1 MKRLLSIILV
11 CSMLLSLLPL
21 SYAESSVN
29 GNVVVYDFEDK
40 FPVKDP
46 PIRYDSLTYA
56 TNNNLWQYAAN
67 SKGHDDITSSTGGIR
82 AYKKTGEIA
91 LVAQNP
97 DKTDNKDEDKAYW
110 IAFEIDVPKDGN
122 YALSVNATPYAYGKL
137 SYVDVYLFD
146 KNNVATLEDGIIPE
160 NKLTSNKF
168 KSDTE
173 NETFSLGK
181 KELKK
186 GKHYFVFSPGTSR
199 SNSSGAL
206 NGTYVYLNKLT
217 LTADIE
223 LESAAVSLEKSELYP
238 GEFTNAIVSAKDNFG
253 GSVLLDNVTAT
264 FESSDESVAVVSSAG
279 DIYAVAPGT
288 TDITVTVSTE
298 KNSKTSA
305 PQTLTV
311 KSRGQAESLPNELSF
326 DFPQGFIQVGEKAAV
341 KITDASGNYPGD
353 GIQYTYDIED
363 ESIVTEKNGIFSAKN
378 IGKTRVDVVAE
389 LGEEKRE
396 FTFDVIVV
404 GENLLVRHGV
414 DHGQFENSMYL
425 RDGSVPGVST
435 KNTLWYVTKN
445 EERDNF
451 VYTLLENQLSPTKT
465 AFTNFAKISFEDT
478 ITSTKE
484 NNLARI
490 QGYTGYYAPG
500 STAHNGLV
508 NLDPNKLYE
517 YTGYIKSENIKNK
530 IRSAKGELFYYTITG
545 TKAASLKNYNHYP
558 WEGTSGAQDWTQFT
572 VPAVWLNWK
581 GYDGIT
587 VDPRVEFTAMDDENA
602 DFYIANL
609 HLHEVSFETVDFSL
623 VKPIENPKTYDT
635 FETSFRALTNT
646 GNAIVSGDD
655 NQKITAKYS
664 STNET
669 VAKVSDTGV
678 ITVVSN
684 GKCEILAE
692 ITINGITQVGHI
704 PLDLSG
710 LEVLFESIEVM
721 HPETLSV
728 DTEADIAVK
737 FINTDSTE
745 HNGDGITLYYESSN
759 TKLAE
764 IDQNGKITAKQ
775 PGTARFTV
783 LAKTETYST
792 EKTFEIKI
800 TDSTPLVSAAITGD
814 DSVEKGFSKKLSV
827 TVLHESGKEADLSDA
842 EVKFSLCDAADAGIL
857 EVAEDGTVT
866 GKAEGTAR
874 VQVVVSRGGETVT
887 SAPFEIEV
895 TGENPKNKHWDFR
908 STTGSFSALRP
919 TLEADGWCVNRD
931 KTAPTR
937 VKEALGGNY
946 KSIRCLATSIQ
957 FSAPAADNTVNSDL
971 AIDFVVDH
979 SGWYQPILEGRRVAT
994 GQDAKL
1000 YIEGEYAGYCNFKSG
1015 GDALDLN
1022 VAEKLNPVYL
1032 EKGTRTLTLRA
1043 QTKGYLYPISFSI
1056 QWLGEEP
1063 AATGVRIVPEKSS
1076 FAVGETIGFDVLA
1089 DLAGGMTYKFG
1100 NDLDGAANAERNFT
1114 AAVSGD
1120 GEATVS
1126 GNSITAVKAGKIKL
1140 SADVSYN
1147 GESFTAKTELEISPE
1162 GFSSV
1167 KLSSDSQVMKPNSAG
1182 GSIAVT
1188 ALNHLGAEIPLTED
1202 DTVVFSSSDDTVV
1215 SVDEDGYMTPNGKGT
1230 ATISAKVTIDGVTK
1244 EGFLNVSVRD
1254 GKTKS
1259 TYYTADRTKNAQENV
1274 KKYSWAKDTK
1284 EEATKAADKYLSHV
1298 DALYE
1303 MIPSQGIPRS
1313 YHVGYGSDPNIRICR
1328 YCGANLQKYGSYPW
1342 AVDALNRPWKIQCP
1356 DCKRL
1361 FPSNDFAKL
1370 YELGKNE
1377 HGEYDVNLA
1386 HERNEKLRIET
1397 NGEVDYL
1404 KNTLYPELYNPS
1416 SELYNKDPLTGDT
1429 IDGTKWGVDDGFGY
1443 DTGRKY
1449 LNGLPEVHT
1458 YVAVANHLS
1467 VWLHPSSP
1475 KLGTDVIMDA
1485 IKSLRDAYVYTGDA
1499 KYGRAG
1505 AVLLDRIADFF
1516 PDYSIDA
1523 FVDPSF
1529 PFDRYHNSGGNTG
1542 KILGAIWDSSRI
1554 AGNFATAY
1562 DAFFPMY
1569 DDPAVISFLTEK
1581 AEKYSYDEKLVEGE
1595 NEEKSVTSET
1605 LRQNIEKNLLEEMYS
1620 AVKTAQINGNFGM
1633 KQNALTKVAVVYD
1646 TEPLT
1651 SEMIRFTMQSG
1662 GVKNGVCSG
1671 GDVFAEL
1678 MNTVD
1683 RDGYGDESSFGYNDG
1698 WPRDILATVKNL
1710 ALYDNVPEEYNL
1722 ATHPKFIKMLPME
1735 TGGIVA
1741 GIRRINLADNGS
1753 PGGIG
1758 ISFNSDLFLAALESV
1773 DSWNASEEFKEQQR
1787 ILYSQILYLNN
1798 GNSTDGLHF
1807 DIFTK
1812 DPEYMQKQIEDIIR
1826 EHGEYELVKSDIR
1839 TGFGLATLQDGVDFR
1854 GKTASSNLDITTR
1867 ALWLYFGHGATSH
1880 RHYDT
1885 LQLGIDAFGMNLSPD
1900 LGYPSDTGAQGGKI
1914 RDHWVSGT
1922 VSHNTVVVNDKRQR
1936 RTVES
1941 GNVMH
1946 FDDSGEVKVVDVD
1959 APEAYNTDVDTYRRT
1974 VVSVDVDDTVSYAL
1988 DFFRI
1993 IGGDEHVYSFHAQS
2007 REAESSLDMQVQST
2021 GTYAG
2026 MNVPYGDDTYSASHD
2041 SGYNYLKNV
2050 ERAQNPGTGSFTVD
2064 FDIEKMRPY
2073 KFTERDWHLRVTQ
2086 LNDFELSEVALA
2098 DGEAPERGG
2107 NPPTYRYLLARRS
2120 GKNMDTLFTT
2130 VLEPYIGQSN
2140 IKSLERAKVTKADGS
2155 PIRSADTVAAV
2166 KVTLESGRVDYVVYS
2181 ANDKETYRV
2190 DDLFDFCGFVG
2201 VYTVSDDEHKTYLRS
2216 YLLDGTKI
2224 GETAMENAAIE
2235 GKVKDFTREPEFENF
2250 IEIELSDS
2258 IDASK
2263 LDTSALSGKLLDI
2276 ANDGVQNGDYWIKS
2290 AELSGNTLRL
2300 DIGDVTTVRGYV
2312 DAFDFS
2318 KGYKCNIEEHQK
2330 ARIALT
2336 AYETSAPVIE
2346 PVVNATVSAGSS
2358 ITIPI
2363 SVLCADGR
2371 EVQEL
2376 RGTTLPR
2383 GMSINQDKMSVTWKP
2398 DASQIGENHVAITA
2412 SDGLLESTVRFT
2424 VTVYGSTTG
2433 SSSNKKEE
2441 STGNEGTAGGGGG
2454 GGGATPETGNSS
2466 DQTDVGDGGSDVPQD
2481 EDSTQSDNT
2490 EKSPEASGETD
2501 IIRFTDLD
2509 NHAWAADA
2517 INTLADDGIIRGT
2530 TSDTYSPAKNITRAD
2545 FASLLVR
2552 AFELESSNT
2561 ENFADV
2567 SVNDYFAKELA
2578 VARNTGI
2585 VNGIGDNKFAPRN
2598 TITRQDMMVIVY
2610 RALTAS
2616 LALKGGGPS
2625 NDGGGISP
2633 SQYHDFTTVADYAK
2647 EAVSA
2652 LIGAGLVNGKSGRI
2666 APTDYTTRAEVA
2678 VLIKRILD
2686 YKASLA

>member
-1 MKRLLSIILV
+1 MKRLLSMTLA
-11 CSMLLSLLPL
+11 CCMLLSMLPI
-21 SYAESSVN
+21 SYAESTIT

-40 FPVKDP
+40 FPVTDP
-46 PIRYDSLTYA
+46 ATPYSALTYSS
-56 TNNNLWQYAAN
+56 NNNLWEYRAN
-67 SKGHDDITSSTGGIR
+67 SKGYENILSSGTGIR
-82 AYKKTGEIA
+82 AYKSVGEIA
-91 LVAQNP
+91 LTAQNP
-97 DKTDNKDEDKAYW
+97 DETDNTDKAYW

-122 YALSVNATPYAYGKL
+122 YAISVNATPAAYGTKT
-137 SYVDVYLFD
+137 YVDVYLF
-146 KNNVATLEDGIIPE
+146 NINSVTELEDGIIPN
-160 NKLTSNKF
+160 NKLTSKKF
-168 KSDTE
+168 KADTE
-173 NETFSLGK
+173 NETLSLGK
-181 KELKK
+181 KELEA

-199 SNSSGAL
+199 NN
-206 NGTYVYLNKLT
+206 NGTFVYLNTLT
-217 LTADIE
+217 LTGDIE
-223 LESAAVSLEKSELYP
+223 LESAAVSLEKNELYP
-238 GEFTNAIVSAKDNFG
+238 GEFTNAIASAKDNIG
-253 GSVLLDNVTAT
+253 GNVSIDGAT
-264 FESSDESVAVVSSAG
+264 VEFKSSDESVAVISPTG
-279 DIYAVAPGT
+279 EIYAVSPGT
-288 TDITVTVSTE
+288 TDITVTVSTD

-311 KSRGQAESLPNELSF
+311 KSLGQAESLPEELF
-326 DFPQGFIQVGEKAAV
+326 FAFPQGFITVGEEATV
-341 KITDASGNYPGD
+341 KITDAGGNHPGD
-353 GIQYTYDIED
+353 GIKYTYDIED
-363 ESIVTEKNGIFSAKN
+363 ESIVTEKNGVFSGKK
-378 IGKTRVDVVAE
+378 IGKTKVDVLAE

-396 FTFDVIVV
+396 FTFDAVVV

-414 DHGQFENSMYL
+414 DHGQFENSIYM
-425 RDGSVPGVST
+425 RDESVSGVLAKDS
-435 KNTLWYVTKN
+435 LWYVTKN
-445 EERDNF
+445 AERDNF
-451 VYTLLENQLSPTKT
+451 VYTLLKNQLSPTKT
-465 AFTNFAKISFEDT
+465 SFTNIAKISFEDSV
-478 ITSTKE
+478 TSTIE
-484 NNLARI
+484 YNLSRI
-490 QGYTGYYAPG
+490 QGRTRYYAPE
-500 STAHNGLV
+500 STDHNGLV

-530 IRSAKGELFYYTITG
+530 VRSAKGELFYYTLTG
-545 TKAASLKNYNHYP
+545 TTATSLINYNHYP
-558 WEGTSGAQDWTQFT
+558 WEGKIGAQDWTQFT

-609 HLHEVSFETVDFSL
+609 HLHEVSFDRVDFSL
-623 VKPIENPKTYDT
+623 VKPIETPKTYDA
-635 FETSFRALTNT
+635 FETSFTAFTNT
-646 GNAIVSGDD
+646 GNEIISGNE

-664 STNET
+664 STNER
-669 VAKVSDTGV
+669 VAKVSEDGV

-692 ITINGITQVGHI
+692 VKIGNATQTGRI

-710 LEVLFESIEVM
+710 LEVMFESVEVT
-721 HPETLSV
+721 HPEELSV
-728 DTEADIAVK
+728 DTEAEVAVK
-737 FINTDSTE
+737 CINTDGTE
-745 HNGDGITLYYESSN
+745 HTGEGILLYYESN
-759 TKLAE
+759 NAKLAT

-775 PGTARFTV
+775 PGTVSFTV
-783 LAKTETYST
+783 LASNGNYTTTE
-792 EKTFEIKI
+792 TFEIKI
-800 TDSTPLVSAAITGD
+800 TDGTPLDSAEITGA
-814 DSVEKGFSKKLSV
+814 DSIEKGFSTQLGV

-842 EVKFSLCDAADAGIL
+842 AIEFTLCDEADAGIL
-857 EVAEDGTVT
+857 EVSEKGTVT
-866 GKAEGTAR
+866 GISEGVAY
-874 VQVVVSRGGETVT
+874 VQVSVTLNGESVT

-895 TGENPKNKHWDFR
+895 TGENPKNKYWDFR
-908 STTGSFSALRP
+908 AESTSFSALNP
-919 TLEADGWCVNRD
+919 TLEANGWRVNRD
-931 KTAPTR
+931 KTAPERITA
-937 VKEALGGNY
+937 ALGGSY
-946 KSIRCLATSIQ
+946 SYIRCLSTSIQ
-957 FSAPAADNTVNSDL
+957 FSAPAADNTINSDL
-971 AIDFVVDH
+971 AIDFTVDH
-979 SGWYQPILEGRRVAT
+979 SGWYQPIFEGRRVAT
-994 GQDAKL
+994 GKDAKL
-1000 YIEGEYAGYCNFKSG
+1000 YIDGEYAGYCNFKSG
-1015 GDALDLN
+1015 GDALDLSA
-1022 VAEKLNPVYL
+1022 VVKLNPVYL

-1063 AATGVRIVPEKSS
+1063 PASDVRIVPEKTSL
-1076 FAVGETIGFDVLA
+1076 AVGETIGFDVLA
-1089 DLAGGMTYKFG
+1089 DLAGGMTYAFE
-1100 NDLDGAANAERNFT
+1100 NDLDGNANAERNFT

-1120 GEATVS
+1120 GEGSIS
-1126 GNSITAVKAGKIKL
+1126 GNSITATKAGKTVL
-1140 SADVSYN
+1140 SAVVNYN
-1147 GESFTAKTELEISPE
+1147 GQEYTPSIELEIIPE

-1167 KLSSDSQVMKPNSAG
+1167 KLSSDTQVMKPNSEG
-1182 GSIAVT
+1182 GVINVS
-1188 ALNHLGAEIPLTED
+1188 ALNHLGVEIPLGDED
-1202 DTVVFSSSDDTVV
+1202 IIVFSSSDDSIV
-1215 SVDEDGYMTPNGKGT
+1215 SIDEDGYMIPCGKGT
-1230 ATISAKVTIDGVTK
+1230 ATISATVTIDGATQT
-1244 EGFLNVSVRD
+1244 GYLNVSVRD

-1259 TYYTADRTKNAQENV
+1259 TYFTEDRTKNAQENI
-1274 KKYSWAKDTK
+1274 KKYAWAKDEK
-1284 EEATKAADKYLSHV
+1284 ETATKAADGYLPYV

-1313 YHVGYGSDPNIRICR
+1313 YHVGYGSDPDIRICR

-1342 AVDALNRPWKIQCP
+1342 AVDAINRPWKVQCP

-1416 SELYNKDPLTGDT
+1416 SELYNKDPRTGDT

-1449 LNGLPEVHT
+1449 PNGLPEVHT

-1467 VWLHPSSP
+1467 IWRHPLAP

-1499 KYGRAG
+1499 KYGRVG
-1505 AVLLDRIADFF
+1505 AILLDRIADFY

-1529 PFDRYHNSGGNTG
+1529 EFDRYHNSGGNTG
-1542 KILGAIWDSSRI
+1542 KILGAIWDADTI

-1569 DDPAVISFLTEK
+1569 DDPAVLSFLTEK

-1605 LRQNIEKNLLEEMYS
+1605 LRRNIEKNLLEEMYS

-1633 KQNALTKVAVVYD
+1633 KQNALTKIAVVYD

-1651 SEMIRFTMQSG
+1651 SEMIQFTMQSG

-1710 ALYDNVPEEYNL
+1710 ALYENVPEEYNL

-1741 GIRRINLADNGS
+1741 GIRRINLGDNGS

-1773 DSWNASEEFKEQQR
+1773 DKWNASEEFKEQQR
-1787 ILYSQILYLNN
+1787 ILYSQILYFNN

-1812 DPEYMQKQIEDIIR
+1812 NPEYMQEQIEDIIR
-1826 EHGEYELVKSDIR
+1826 EHGEYELVNSNIR

-1880 RHYDT
+1880 RHFDS

-1914 RDHWVSGT
+1914 RDHWVGGT

-1936 RTVES
+1936 RTTES

-1959 APEAYNTDVDTYRRT
+1959 APEAYNTVVDTYRRT

-2007 REAESSLDMQVQST
+2007 REAETDLDMQIQGI

-2026 MNVPYGDDTYSASHD
+2026 INVPYGDDTYSASHD

-2050 ERAQNPGTGSFTVD
+2050 ERAQNPGTGKFTVD
-2064 FDIEKMRPY
+2064 FDIEMMR
-2073 KFTERDWHLRVTQ
+2073 KLNFTERDWHLRVTQ

-2098 DGEAPERGG
+2098 DGEAPERGD
-2107 NPPTYRYLLARRS
+2107 NPPTFRYLLARRS

-2130 VLEPYIGQSN
+2130 VLEPYIGDSN
-2140 IKSLERAKVTKADGS
+2140 IKALERVSVKHTDGS
-2155 PIRSADTVAAV
+2155 AIRSTEQVAAI
-2166 KVTLESGRVDYVVYS
+2166 KVTLKNGRVDYVVYS
-2181 ANDKETYRV
+2181 ANDKETYRI

-2201 VYTVSDDEHKTYLRS
+2201 VYTVSDDNSKTCLRS

-2224 GETAMENAAIE
+2224 GDKTTQNAAIE
-2235 GKVKDFTREPEFENF
+2235 GTIKDFTREPEFENF
-2250 IEIELSDS
+2250 IEIELSDG
-2258 IDASK
+2258 IDASEINI
-2263 LDTSALSGKLLDI
+2263 SALSGKLLDV
-2276 ANDGVQNGDYWIKS
+2276 ANDGVRNGDYRIKS
-2290 AELSGNTLRL
+2290 AELDGNTLRL
-2300 DIGDVTTVRGYV
+2300 DIGDVTTVRGYA

-2318 KGYKCNIEEHQK
+2318 KGYTYDIAENQK

-2336 AYETSAPVIE
+2336 AYETSAPVIA
-2346 PVVNATVSAGSS
+2346 PVADATVSAGSS

-2363 SVLCADGR
+2363 KVLCAEGR

-2376 RGTTLPR
+2376 IGTTLPR
-2383 GMSINQDKMSVTWKP
+2383 GMSINQEKMTLTWKP
-2398 DASQIGENHVAITA
+2398 DASQVGENHVAITA
-2412 SDGLLESTVRFT
+2412 SDGLLDSTVRFT
-2424 VTVYGSTTG
+2424 VTVYGSTT
-2433 SSSNKKEE
+2433 SKPSDTTDKTETP
-2441 STGNEGTAGGGGG
+2441 STGNEGTSGGGGGGG
-2454 GGGATPETGNSS
+2454 GGGAAPETPETS
-2466 DQTDVGDGGSDVPQD
+2466 DKTDNGETDTSDK
-2481 EDSTQSDNT
+2481 TDN
-2490 EKSPEASGETD
+2490 ENAPDASGETD
-2501 IIRFTDLD
+2501 NIRFTDLG

-2517 INTLADDGIIRGT
+2517 INTLAQSGIIRGT
-2530 TSDTYSPAKNITRAD
+2530 TSDTYSPANNITRAD

-2552 AFELESSNT
+2552 AFRLESDNT

-2567 SVNDYFAKELA
+2567 TAADYFAPELA
-2578 VARNTGI
+2578 IARNTGI
-2585 VNGIGDNKFAPRN
+2585 VNGIGDNKYAPRN
-2598 TITRQDMMVIVY
+2598 FITRQDMMVIVY
-2610 RALTAS
+2610 RALEAS

-2633 SQYHDFTTVADYAK
+2633 SQYPDFTTVAPYAR

-2652 LIGAGLVNGKSGRI
+2652 LIGAGIVNGKSGRI
-2666 APTDYTTRAEVA
+2666 APMDYTTRAEVA

-2686 YKASLA
+2686 YTKK